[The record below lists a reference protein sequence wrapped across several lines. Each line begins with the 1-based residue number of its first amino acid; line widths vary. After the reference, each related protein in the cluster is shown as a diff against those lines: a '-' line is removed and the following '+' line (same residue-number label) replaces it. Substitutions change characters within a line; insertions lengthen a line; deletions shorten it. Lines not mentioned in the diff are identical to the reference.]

1 MNNPLP
7 MSRLN
12 EVLIK
17 SEEWIAIH
25 PEEQYKQITVQL
37 WGKGVTLRNDV
48 SGAGIATNR
57 RMVVH
62 SEQFILSRIDAR
74 NGAFG
79 IVPDFLEG
87 GVVSSDF
94 PVFKLESSKI
104 IPGYLGWMCKTQ
116 EFIDICKAASEGTTN
131 RVRLKVDRFLESEI
145 PLPPID
151 EQRRIVARIEELAAR
166 IDEAR
171 ELRRR
176 AVKETSALLL
186 SSKGFLF
193 GEEFNKN
200 WPVLELGDFAEI
212 RAGVTLGRSINGS
225 TIRMPYLRVANVQ
238 DGYLDLNFI
247 KEIEILE
254 SEREKWQLQDGDI
267 LLTEGGDWDKLGRG
281 VVWHNEIL
289 NCIHQNHIF
298 RLRIDAKEFDPEYL
312 CALIG
317 GTI

>member
-1 MNNPLP
+1 MKRSLDHNFLIISSAQDVFRDQVTAQGSTNYAAIRP
-7 MSRLN
+7 
-12 EVLIK
+12 EDVL
-17 SEEWIAIH
+17 
-25 PEEQYKQITVQL
+25 
-37 WGKGVTLRNDV
+37 
-48 SGAGIATNR
+48 
-57 RMVVH
+57 
-62 SEQFILSRIDAR
+62 
-74 NGAFG
+74 
-79 IVPDFLEG
+79 
-87 GVVSSDF
+87 
-94 PVFKLESSKI
+94 
-104 IPGYLGWMCKTQ
+104 GYQ
-116 EFIDICKAASEGTTN
+116 
-131 RVRLKVDRFLESEI
+131 I
-145 PLPPID
+145 PLPPLD

-166 IDEAR
+166 IEEAR

-176 AVKETSALLL
+176 AVEETSALLL

-193 GEEFNKN
+193 GDEFNKD

-238 DGYLDLNFI
+238 DGYLNLNFV

-317 GTI
+317 SNYGKKYFQVASKQTTNLASINQRQLKAFKAFKPPLQEQRRIVSYLDNLQSKLDALRRHQSETAAALEALLPAVLERASGESCEAMATTICPWTLSAQSERR